1 MYDDEDEDFEE
12 TGIPPCPYCKSRG
25 DCKHRLLDA
34 DTTFGEF
41 YDYGVYEEAHDL
53 FVKCVLAVVM
63 SGNKLPAILLQQ
75 TLAKHIPFD
84 TDARPEPTEEAVRAW
99 LDAAEEWKHF
109 RKYYTGSLCAAG
121 AVGRD
126 YYDEGGP
133 GMTSRC
139 TMYHSR
145 APKRTCA
152 AVMRAVKA
160 DLKPFIDTLKG
171 SHKR

>member
-1 MYDDEDEDFEE
+1 M
-12 TGIPPCPYCKSRG
+12 
-25 DCKHRLLDA
+25 
-34 DTTFGEF
+34 
-41 YDYGVYEEAHDL
+41 YEEAHDL
-53 FVKCVLAVVM
+53 FVKCIVAVVK
-63 SGNKLPAILLQQ
+63 SGKKLPESLRQHK
-75 TLAKHIPFD
+75 LAHHIPFE
-84 TDARPEPTEEAVRAW
+84 TDDRPEATEEAVRAR
-99 LDAAEEWKHF
+99 LAEAEEWKHF
-109 RKYYTGSLCAAG
+109 RKYYTALLSAAG
-121 AVGRD
+121 AVERD
-126 YYDEGGP
+126 YYDKGGP